1 MESSSSTKRFTS
13 IYIFGGASYGNEAC
27 FTEAAHNLGRTIGE
41 KCMHIVYG
49 GGSLGLRGRAAA
61 SAYMEGVRVLGVIP
75 KPLAESKI
83 IGATIGDE
91 FTAANI
97 QDRISHMSNNADAFI
112 TLPGGFGTLEELFHM
127 VTRAQLNIHKK
138 PIGLLNVNGF
148 FDGLLTFINYSF
160 EKGFIFERDKRIIV
174 VVTTP
179 EELIEKLIAFV
190 PEPDPALANIVWT
203 ENFSVRKR
211 RVDTFL
217 SL

>member
-1 MESSSSTKRFTS
+1 MESSSSTKIFTS
-13 IYIFGGASYGNEAC
+13 ICIFGGASHGNEAC
-27 FTEAAHNLGRTIGE
+27 FTEAAYNLGSTLGK

-49 GGSLGLRGRAAA
+49 GGSLGLMGRAAA

-91 FTAANI
+91 FRAANM
-97 QDRISHMSNNADAFI
+97 QDRISHMINYADAFI
-112 TLPGGFGTLEELFHM
+112 TLPGGFGTLEELFH
-127 VTRAQLNIHKK
+127 VGTRAQLNIHKK
-138 PIGLLNVNGF
+138 PTGLLNVNGF

-160 EKGFIFERDKRIIV
+160 EKDFIYERAKHIIAIA
-174 VVTTP
+174 TIP

-190 PEPDPALANIVWT
+190 REPDQALANIVWT
-203 ENFSVRKR
+203 ENFSVRKCR
-211 RVDTFL
+211 IDTFL

>member
-1 MESSSSTKRFTS
+1 MDSSSSTKRFTS
-13 IYIFGGASYGNEAC
+13 ICIFGGASHGNEAC
-27 FTEAAHNLGRTIGE
+27 FTEAAHNLGRTLGE

-49 GGSLGLRGRAAA
+49 GGSLGLMGRAAA

-83 IGATIGDE
+83 TGATIGDE
-91 FTAANI
+91 FRAANM

-112 TLPGGFGTLEELFHM
+112 TLPGGFGTRTFSCGYESP
-127 VTRAQLNIHKK
+127 TY
-138 PIGLLNVNGF
+138 GNGF
-148 FDGLLTFINYSF
+148 FDGLLTFINYYS
-160 EKGFIFERDKRIIV
+160 EKGFISERSKRIIV
-174 VVTTP
+174 VATTP

-190 PEPDPALANIVWT
+190 PEPYPALANIVWT

>member
-13 IYIFGGASYGNEAC
+13 ICIFGGASHENEAY
-27 FTEAAHNLGRTIGE
+27 FTEAAHNLGRTLGE

-49 GGSLGLRGRAAA
+49 GGSLGLTGCAAA

-75 KPLAESKI
+75 KPLAKSKI

-91 FTAANI
+91 FTAVNM

-112 TLPGGFGTLEELFHM
+112 TLPGGFGTLKELFHV

-160 EKGFIFERDKRIIV
+160 ENRFISKRSKCIIV
-174 VVTTP
+174 VATTP
-179 EELIEKLIAFV
+179 EELIEKLIVFV

-203 ENFSVRKR
+203 ENFSVRKCR
-211 RVDTFL
+211 IDTFL

>member
-13 IYIFGGASYGNEAC
+13 ICIFGGASHGNEPC
-27 FTEAAHNLGRTIGE
+27 FTEAAHNLGRTLGE

-49 GGSLGLRGRAAA
+49 GGSLGLMGRTAA

-91 FTAANI
+91 FRAAKI

-112 TLPGGFGTLEELFHM
+112 TLPGGFGTLEELFHV
-127 VTRAQLNIHKK
+127 VTRAQLNIHNK

-160 EKGFIFERDKRIIV
+160 EKGFISERSKRIIV
-174 VVTTP
+174 VATTP
-179 EELIEKLIAFV
+179 EELIKEIIAFV
-190 PEPDPALANIVWT
+190 PEPDPALAKIIWT
-203 ENFSVRKR
+203 ENFSVRKCR
-211 RVDTFL
+211 IDTFL